1 MGLLLPSL
9 TFVIL
14 TLNVELAAVET
25 NEDQVAQRGQTPECI
40 SEQHVILCDSSC

>member
-1 MGLLLPSL
+1 MVKANPMGLLLPSL

-25 NEDQVAQRGQTPECI
+25 NEDQVREARLQ
-40 SEQHVILCDSSC
+40 SAYLSSM